1 VKFVANNNESDE
13 KKRSNMAV
21 EPRIAKH
28 HVKEEIQRR
37 ILSGERKAGD
47 RLSQQSLAK
56 ELGVAQG
63 TVRESLLEL
72 HWLGL
77 VDSIDRLGVF
87 VEKLDG
93 PRICEAYQVRE
104 VLEGLA
110 SRLACDHV
118 GRADIAQLRQM
129 ADDILKFAKRKDVQQ
144 MGATDH
150 AFHLRI
156 ISLSRNKILVRLA
169 ETYRILG
176 MAVWAARDPKIV
188 HAEHLRI
195 VDAIENNQAD
205 QAEQLAR
212 QHVRDARGAIE
223 KQVKEGTFVPDWV

>member
-1 VKFVANNNESDE
+1 
-13 KKRSNMAV
+13 MAV
-21 EPRIAKH
+21 ESRIARH

-63 TVRESLLEL
+63 TVRESLFEL
-72 HWLGL
+72 QWLGL
-77 VDSIDRLGVF
+77 VDSVDRLGVF
-87 VEKLDG
+87 VEKLDAA
-93 PRICEAYQVRE
+93 RICEAYHVRE

-118 GRADIAQLRQM
+118 GRAGIVELRQM
-129 ADDILKFAKRKDVQQ
+129 ADDELKFAKQNDVQR
-144 MGATDH
+144 MGAIDH

-156 ISLSRNKILVRLA
+156 ISFSRNKILIRLA

-205 QAEQLAR
+205 EAERLAR
-212 QHVRDARGAIE
+212 RHVRDARRAIE
-223 KQVKEGTFVPDWV
+223 KQVEDGTFVPKWV

>member
-1 VKFVANNNESDE
+1 
-13 KKRSNMAV
+13 MAV
-21 EPRIAKH
+21 EPRIARH

-72 HWLGL
+72 QWLGL

-87 VEKLDG
+87 VEKLDAA
-93 PRICEAYQVRE
+93 RICEAYQVRE
-104 VLEGLA
+104 VLEGLG

-118 GRADIAQLRQM
+118 GRAGIAELRQM
-129 ADDILKFAKRKDVQQ
+129 ADDVLKLAKQNDVQQ

-156 ISLSRNKILVRLA
+156 MSLSRNKILIRLA

-195 VDAIENNQAD
+195 VDAIESNQAD
-205 QAEQLAR
+205 EAERLAR
-212 QHVRDARGAIE
+212 RHVRDARRAIE
-223 KQVKEGTFVPDWV
+223 KRVEEETFVPNWV

>member
-1 VKFVANNNESDE
+1 
-13 KKRSNMAV
+13 MAV
-21 EPRIAKH
+21 EPRIARH

-72 HWLGL
+72 QWLGL

-129 ADDILKFAKRKDVQQ
+129 ADDVFKFAKRKDVKQ

-195 VDAIENNQAD
+195 VDAIESNQAD
-205 QAEQLAR
+205 DAEQLAR

-223 KQVKEGTFVPDWV
+223 KQVKEGTFVPNWV

>member
-1 VKFVANNNESDE
+1 MV
-13 KKRSNMAV
+13 V
-21 EPRIAKH
+21 EPRIARH
-28 HVKEEIQRR
+28 HVREEIQRR
-37 ILSGERKAGD
+37 ILSGERKPGD

-72 HWLGL
+72 QWLGL

-87 VEKLDG
+87 VEKLDAS
-93 PRICEAYQVRE
+93 RICEAYQVRE

-118 GRADIAQLRQM
+118 GRADVSDLRAM
-129 ADDILKFAKRKDVQQ
+129 AGDVLRFANRNDVRQV
-144 MGATDH
+144 GASDH

-156 ISLSRNKILVRLA
+156 IGLSRNRILIRLV

-176 MAVWAARDPKIV
+176 MSVWAARDPEIV

-195 VDAIENNQAD
+195 VEAIESNQAD
-205 QAEQLAR
+205 EAEKLAR
-212 QHVRDARGAIE
+212 QHVRDTRRAIE
-223 KQVKEGTFVPDWV
+223 TLVEDGTFVPKWV

>member
-1 VKFVANNNESDE
+1 
-13 KKRSNMAV
+13 MAV
-21 EPRIAKH
+21 EPRIARH

-72 HWLGL
+72 QWLGL

-150 AFHLRI
+150 AFHLCI
-156 ISLSRNKILVRLA
+156 ISLSRNKILVRLT

-176 MAVWAARDPKIV
+176 MAVWAARDPKMV

-195 VDAIENNQAD
+195 VDAIESNQAD
-205 QAEQLAR
+205 EAEQLAR

-223 KQVKEGTFVPDWV
+223 KQVKEGTFVPNWV

>member
-1 VKFVANNNESDE
+1 
-13 KKRSNMAV
+13 MGV
-21 EPRIAKH
+21 EPRIARH
-28 HVKEEIQRR
+28 DVRDEIQRR

-72 HWLGL
+72 QWLGL

-87 VEKLDG
+87 VEKLDAA
-93 PRICEAYQVRE
+93 RICEAYEVRE

-110 SRLACDHV
+110 SRLACDHI
-118 GRADIAQLRQM
+118 GRADISELRTM
-129 ADDILKFAKRKDVQQ
+129 ADDVLRLSKKSEVQQ

-156 ISLSRNKILVRLA
+156 ISLSRNKVLIRLA

-188 HAEHLRI
+188 HAEHIRI
-195 VDAIENNQAD
+195 VDAIESNSAD
-205 QAEQLAR
+205 EAERLAR
-212 QHVRDARGAIE
+212 QHVRDARRAIE
-223 KQVKEGTFVPDWV
+223 KLAEDGMFVPNWV

>member
-1 VKFVANNNESDE
+1 
-13 KKRSNMAV
+13 MAV
-21 EPRIAKH
+21 EPRIARH
-28 HVKEEIQRR
+28 HVREEIQRR

-87 VEKLDG
+87 VEKLDA

-118 GRADIAQLRQM
+118 GRADISDLRQM
-129 ADDILKFAKRKDVQQ
+129 ADDVLKFAKQKDVRQ

-156 ISLSRNKILVRLA
+156 ISLSRNKILIRLA

-176 MAVWAARDPKIV
+176 MAVWAARESKIV
-188 HAEHLRI
+188 HAEHVRI
-195 VDAIENNQAD
+195 VDAIESNQAD
-205 QAEQLAR
+205 EAERLAR
-212 QHVRDARGAIE
+212 QHVRDARRAIE
-223 KQVKEGTFVPDWV
+223 KQVEDGSFVPNWV

>member
-1 VKFVANNNESDE
+1 
-13 KKRSNMAV
+13 MAV

-129 ADDILKFAKRKDVQQ
+129 ADNVFKFAKRKDVQQ

-150 AFHLRI
+150 EFHLRI

-195 VDAIENNQAD
+195 VDAIESNQTD
-205 QAEQLAR
+205 KAEQLAR

-223 KQVKEGTFVPDWV
+223 KQVKEGTFVPNWV

>member
-1 VKFVANNNESDE
+1 
-13 KKRSNMAV
+13 MAV
-21 EPRIAKH
+21 DSRI
-28 HVKEEIQRR
+28 VRRSVREELERR

-72 HWLGL
+72 RWLGL

-87 VEKLDG
+87 VEKLDAS
-93 PRICEAYQVRE
+93 RICEAYKVRE

-110 SRLACDHV
+110 SRLACDNV
-118 GRADIAQLRQM
+118 GRADVAELRTM
-129 ADDILKFAKRKDVQQ
+129 VDDVLKFAKQNDVRR

-156 ISLSRNKILVRLA
+156 IGLSRNKILIRLA

-176 MAVWAARDPKIV
+176 MAVWAARDPEIV
-188 HAEHLRI
+188 HGEHLRI
-195 VDAIENNQAD
+195 VDAIESNRAD
-205 QAEQLAR
+205 EAERLAR
-212 QHVRDARGAIE
+212 EHVRDARRAIE
-223 KQVKEGTFVPDWV
+223 KQVEDGTFVPSWV

>member
-1 VKFVANNNESDE
+1 
-13 KKRSNMAV
+13 MAV
-21 EPRIAKH
+21 EPRIARH

-72 HWLGL
+72 QWLGL

-129 ADDILKFAKRKDVQQ
+129 ADDVFKFAKRKDVEQ

-195 VDAIENNQAD
+195 VDAIESNQAEE
-205 QAEQLAR
+205 AEQLAR
-212 QHVRDARGAIE
+212 RHVRDARGAIE
-223 KQVKEGTFVPDWV
+223 KQVKDGTFIPNWV